1 MNNQVNDDESLA
13 SLLTEYMN
21 RANFGTTTLAKA
33 VNKKFGEKLITRST
47 LTSWR
52 DGHIKSLRDS
62 SWESL
67 VCVLHILE
75 LSRNEADRVLRV
87 AGLRSL
93 EEMWKIH
100 SNESKAQLLFQPW
113 IDDIENKSA
122 STKPLG
128 ETVVLSSL
136 KPLTTEQRD
145 QIHESKAVLMSGINM
160 YRTFYVFQYEF
171 RHMLSLGGQIRV
183 LLSHPNGAAMQMSA
197 LRSESRT
204 PVEIQIK
211 RTNDTLELLSL
222 WKSEMPDADIRVR
235 LIDYLPSFGITIM
248 HPSEHSADARC
259 LVRLFTFRSSTSV
272 APAFALNSNRTPEWF
287 AFFSEQFEK
296 MWDAGDNYPL
306 KT

>member
-1 MNNQVNDDESLA
+1 MDNQLNEDESLA

-21 RANFGTTTLAKA
+21 RANFGTTTLAKS

-47 LTSWR
+47 LTGWR
-52 DGHIKSLRDS
+52 DGHIKTLRDS

-67 VCVLHILE
+67 VCILHVLE
-75 LSRNEADRVLRV
+75 LSRNEADRVLQV

-93 EEMWKIH
+93 EELWKLQ
-100 SNESKAQLLFQPW
+100 SNETRAQLLFQPW

-122 STKPLG
+122 STRLVG
-128 ETVVLSSL
+128 ETVVLSTL
-136 KPLTTEQRD
+136 KPLTTEQRE

-171 RHMLSLGGQIRV
+171 RHILSLGGQVRV
-183 LLSHPNGAAMQMSA
+183 LLSHPDGAAMQMSA

-204 PVEIQIK
+204 PVEIQKK
-211 RTNDTLELLSL
+211 RTYDTLELLAL
-222 WKSEMPDADIRVR
+222 WRSEMPGADVQVR
-235 LIDYLPSFGITIM
+235 LIDYLPPFGITIM
-248 HPSEHSADARC
+248 HPSDNSADAGC
-259 LVRLFTFRSSTSV
+259 LVRLFTFRSSTSM

-296 MWDAGDNYPL
+296 MWEAGEDYDL
-306 KT
+306 KS